1 MLGFSPLATTAL
13 GSPTANEAYNMPVTS
28 GTFTLSMQGAAKLI
42 TDIYPSGTFTL
53 SGQSVGLSAG
63 RPSNF
68 SAGSFTLTG
77 HNIDFD
83 QNFGLIIDSVYN
95 SATFSYT
102 GHDVIFDTGFGLVL
116 DSGSYAL
123 TGQSFDFIKQMNMS
137 AETGVFTYTG
147 QDAFKGVGEAFA
159 VGTFTYTGQDV
170 TMFAGRFLRPET
182 SQYSYSF
189 NDFKIRGWVTPSI
202 PPTIWTDAA

>member
-1 MLGFSPLATTAL
+1 MLGFSPLGTTAL
-13 GSPTANEAYNMPVTS
+13 GAPTANEAYSLQVTS

-63 RPSNF
+63 RPSTF
-68 SAGSFTLTG
+68 TAGSFTLIG
-77 HNIDFD
+77 QNIDFD

-102 GHDVIFDTGFGLVL
+102 GQTVVFDTGFGMVL
-116 DSGSYAL
+116 DSGSFAL
-123 TGQSFDFIKQMNMS
+123 TGQSIDFKKDMNVS
-137 AETGVFTYTG
+137 AATGTFTLTG
-147 QDAFKGVGEAFA
+147 QDAFKGVGEAFER
-159 VGTFTYTGQDV
+159 GQFTYSGQDV

-182 SQYSYSF
+182 SQYSYTF
-189 NDFKIRGWVTPSI
+189 QDFKTKGWFSPTV
-202 PPTIWTDAA
+202 PPAIWTEVA